1 MKIIL
6 TGATG
11 FLGGWLIPELLNK
24 SFEVVVLRS
33 PKGKISYQSNSQ
45 YFIKKFSKYCRE
57 EVLNLLDYSAVEKI
71 IKEIKPDVV
80 IHMAAVGDIT
90 VAKDNPKYTYE
101 TSSNSTLNL
110 LEAIRLHCPNSL
122 FLSHTTDKVYGNNIT
137 PFDEQMKF
145 DPSHIYSAAKVSQE
159 HLTKIYAE
167 SYGVRA
173 ATIRCGNYF
182 GGYDF
187 NFSRIVPYVI
197 KSAIQKNK
205 IQLRSDGTFT
215 RDFLYIKDAVMI
227 NFLLMD
233 KMTSSDNPFK
243 YGSAYNFSL
252 EIELSVIEIVNKL
265 LKLCGSKTEVEIVSN
280 ATQETPN
287 MLLDCKKAKKELGW
301 LPKYTLEQG
310 LNETIEFY
318 SSYFSEKNK
327 S

>member
-24 SFEVVVLRS
+24 SFEVTVLRN
-33 PKGKISYQSNSQ
+33 PKSKISYQSNSQ

-80 IHMAAVGDIT
+80 MHMAAVGDIT
-90 VAKDNPKYTYE
+90 VARDNPKYTYE
-101 TSSNSTLNL
+101 ASSNSTLNL

-187 NFSRIVPYVI
+187 NFSRIIPYVI
-197 KSAIQKNK
+197 KSVVNGRK
-205 IQLRSDGTFT
+205 IKLRSDGTFT
-215 RDFLYIKDAVMI
+215 RDFLYIKDAVLI
-227 NFLLMD
+227 NDLLID
-233 KMTSSDNPFK
+233 KMSDSNKLFK
-243 YGSAYNFSL
+243 FGSAFNFSL
-252 EIELSVIEIVNKL
+252 EVQIPVIEIVKMI
-265 LKLCGSKTEVEIVSN
+265 LKLCKSDNEIEIVSN
-280 ATQETPN
+280 TIGETKD
-287 MLLDCKKAKKELGW
+287 MLLNCDKAKKELNW
-301 LPKYTLEQG
+301 KPKYSLQDG
-310 LNETIEFY
+310 LLETIQFY
-318 SSYFSEKNK
+318 KSYFSKKNL
-327 S
+327 